1 MATRSAKIDQ
11 KADLIW
17 AIADKLTGVYK
28 PHEYGD
34 VILPLTVIRRFDCI
48 LSDTKDAVLQK
59 YDEVKNLP
67 MKDILLRKASKKDF
81 YNTSK
86 YTFERLMDDPDHIEE
101 NFREYLNKFSANV
114 RDILEKFKFDGHIT
128 TMANK
133 GILYIVLK
141 EYTTDRGNLHPNE
154 ISNLEMGYIFEEI
167 IRRFS
172 ESHNEDAGQHYT
184 PREVIQLMVN
194 ILFYDD
200 NDILSGNNVAKTI
213 YDPACGTGGMLSVAE
228 EYLHSLN
235 ASTELVSFGQE
246 INDQTFAICKA
257 DMLIKGN
264 NADYIKDGNTLSD
277 DQFAGSTF
285 DYILSNPPFGREWKN
300 EKAKVEEE
308 AKLGFGGRFG
318 AGLPAASDG
327 QMLFLM
333 TAISKMKD
341 IDKGGS
347 RIAIIH
353 NGSPLFTGDAGSGP
367 SEIRRYILENDL
379 LEAIIALPNDIF
391 YNTGIATYIWV
402 LSNKKAGTV
411 REGKVQ
417 LINANEMFVK
427 RRKALGNKRN
437 DINSY
442 IQMSRLL
449 SKTDS
454 NHSLPVD
461 YAKSC
466 PYLMSFM
473 KKYKIKEQIEKYYIK
488 HPDEF
493 GSEREQSLLWLNRN
507 KINKYD
513 ELPKTNARLE
523 ALKEKAFTG
532 GAEKYL
538 WIPPSLPYYEMQ
550 GAYKNSKGFSKI
562 LVFSAWEMV
571 PRMIGALV
579 SYEAERL
586 TVGKLVHQIKN
597 QDKKNTGYFAEGS
610 RRYPVARLRFN
621 VSNGEVRGMSLFALL
636 YPSKTLSDMYLPIE
650 SLNNHESL
658 EVIEK
663 SVRLKL
669 KEKLAIIEEKYG
681 DSGNNKEDARWY
693 YLAPMLMDGVI
704 YAKHWIEDIVWE
716 MNTDEEDTTSEVRSS
731 SKDKRNKGFI
741 AHIDKLRSYL
751 DAPEEIHLGRKPED
765 LLETLVNMVL
775 GSPAICIYRS
785 NGRSTARATS
795 LAKVFVNNFNL
806 PESTAIIDLAY
817 GRCRDDNSHW
827 QNVLKY
833 CKDGCFQAMIDEYIH
848 MLKETAG
855 FQSDGN
861 QYQIVHDMMMD
872 SLKIHTAT
880 YIADTYPDFK
890 KRINGADR
898 KSDGCRIRSSYA
910 VGFTK
915 DAGDNSKVVMRKENI
930 RNAFNSPMR
939 PFVLATTSIGQE
951 GLDFH
956 NYCRVIMHWN
966 LPSNPI
972 DVGRILRTF
981 KIKKN
986 VEVTDNGKI
995 II

>member
-59 YDEVKNLP
+59 YEEVKNLP
-67 MKDILLRKASKKDF
+67 MKDVLLRKVAGYDF
-81 YNTSK
+81 YNISK

-101 NFREYLNKFSANV
+101 NFRNYLNGFSANV
-114 RDILEKFKFDGHIT
+114 QDILEKFKFDGHIT
-128 TMANK
+128 TMSNK

-379 LEAIIALPNDIF
+379 LEAIVALPNDIF

-417 LINANEMFVK
+417 
-427 RRKALGNKRN
+427 
-437 DINSY
+437 
-442 IQMSRLL
+442 
-449 SKTDS
+449 
-454 NHSLPVD
+454 
-461 YAKSC
+461 
-466 PYLMSFM
+466 
-473 KKYKIKEQIEKYYIK
+473 
-488 HPDEF
+488 
-493 GSEREQSLLWLNRN
+493 WL
-507 KINKYD
+507 
-513 ELPKTNARLE
+513 
-523 ALKEKAFTG
+523 
-532 GAEKYL
+532 
-538 WIPPSLPYYEMQ
+538 
-550 GAYKNSKGFSKI
+550 
-562 LVFSAWEMV
+562 
-571 PRMIGALV
+571 
-579 SYEAERL
+579 
-586 TVGKLVHQIKN
+586 
-597 QDKKNTGYFAEGS
+597 
-610 RRYPVARLRFN
+610 
-621 VSNGEVRGMSLFALL
+621 
-636 YPSKTLSDMYLPIE
+636 
-650 SLNNHESL
+650 
-658 EVIEK
+658 
-663 SVRLKL
+663 
-669 KEKLAIIEEKYG
+669 
-681 DSGNNKEDARWY
+681 
-693 YLAPMLMDGVI
+693 
-704 YAKHWIEDIVWE
+704 
-716 MNTDEEDTTSEVRSS
+716 
-731 SKDKRNKGFI
+731 
-741 AHIDKLRSYL
+741 
-751 DAPEEIHLGRKPED
+751 
-765 LLETLVNMVL
+765 
-775 GSPAICIYRS
+775 
-785 NGRSTARATS
+785 
-795 LAKVFVNNFNL
+795 
-806 PESTAIIDLAY
+806 
-817 GRCRDDNSHW
+817 CRD
-827 QNVLKY
+827 
-833 CKDGCFQAMIDEYIH
+833 
-848 MLKETAG
+848 KE
-855 FQSDGN
+855 SRYSN
-861 QYQIVHDMMMD
+861 
-872 SLKIHTAT
+872 
-880 YIADTYPDFK
+880 
-890 KRINGADR
+890 
-898 KSDGCRIRSSYA
+898 C
-910 VGFTK
+910 
-915 DAGDNSKVVMRKENI
+915 
-930 RNAFNSPMR
+930 
-939 PFVLATTSIGQE
+939 E
-951 GLDFH
+951 G
-956 NYCRVIMHWN
+956 I
-966 LPSNPI
+966 
-972 DVGRILRTF
+972 
-981 KIKKN
+981 
-986 VEVTDNGKI
+986 
-995 II
+995 